1 MSISN
6 LLMSINFAWLK
17 DLSGEQHHMNCT
29 VIDEL
34 KKKSKN
40 MQPNAKYF
48 DFSCDI
54 SSLSD
59 TQFNQSCSRAAILFI
74 LQAFLS
80 QLLPPSSFPSS
91 AISPF

>member
-34 KKKSKN
+34 KKKK
-40 MQPNAKYF
+40 QKYATKCKVF
-48 DFSCDI
+48 
-54 SSLSD
+54 
-59 TQFNQSCSRAAILFI
+59 
-74 LQAFLS
+74 
-80 QLLPPSSFPSS
+80 
-91 AISPF
+91 

>member
-40 MQPNAKYF
+40 MQPNAKVF
-48 DFSCDI
+48 
-54 SSLSD
+54 
-59 TQFNQSCSRAAILFI
+59 
-74 LQAFLS
+74 
-80 QLLPPSSFPSS
+80 
-91 AISPF
+91 